1 MTHRQITPRKIF
13 GAPAILKQRATA
25 LAGCFLCCG
34 LLLSGCQ
41 TSPAEIE
48 HSYGPSTEEIVPVL
62 SDSLASNYLMARHAI
77 YGNDLPSATDFFTKS
92 LVLDDKNIALLR
104 HSFLTHYQSGNI
116 EQAAEIARRME
127 SLNVT
132 LPLAS
137 EPALIEAALANDWEA
152 VAALSDLLSQSD
164 TSLVIAGVAR
174 SWALFAQGQFAGA
187 VGQMS
192 QTADLLKND
201 VGLTPVFMELQI
213 AFLLEAAG
221 KEDEALSYLANF
233 RSLDSYP
240 PHIQLSIAAAYHRL
254 GARDTAQKIIK
265 NHLSPSFDS
274 EAISNSFAD
283 DSNYLL
289 RPMSVRRG
297 LGQALLD
304 TSWLDNERSV
314 RSLLLARAHLSLIIA
329 PDFDA
334 AHFVVAQEY
343 LALGQKTPA
352 MRHLQAISDIS
363 AYYLPSRLV
372 LISYQRRA
380 DNHDRALELARQLRE
395 TRPNNERLLLVES
408 DILRSIDRCGEAVSL
423 YKALLGGQF
432 DTSRLHR
439 NLAICLERSATDKS
453 QEDEAE
459 RYFLSSLERDPNDAY
474 TLNYLGYWYAD
485 TNRNLDKAI
494 EYIQRA
500 VKIQPSSG
508 FFVDSLGWVYY
519 RLKDYEKAVQ
529 WLEQAIQLEPL
540 DPIIT
545 EHLGDAYWQVD
556 RKFEA
561 IYKWR
566 LALQQ
571 ADEDEMMMRLTK
583 KLKDAAQ
590 PDGDPLAHEAF

>member
-1 MTHRQITPRKIF
+1 
-13 GAPAILKQRATA
+13 
-25 LAGCFLCCG
+25 
-34 LLLSGCQ
+34 
-41 TSPAEIE
+41 
-48 HSYGPSTEEIVPVL
+48 
-62 SDSLASNYLMARHAI
+62 
-77 YGNDLPSATDFFTKS
+77 
-92 LVLDDKNIALLR
+92 
-104 HSFLTHYQSGNI
+104 
-116 EQAAEIARRME
+116 
-127 SLNVT
+127 
-132 LPLAS
+132 
-137 EPALIEAALANDWEA
+137 
-152 VAALSDLLSQSD
+152 
-164 TSLVIAGVAR
+164 
-174 SWALFAQGQFAGA
+174 
-187 VGQMS
+187 
-192 QTADLLKND
+192 
-201 VGLTPVFMELQI
+201 
-213 AFLLEAAG
+213 
-221 KEDEALSYLANF
+221 
-233 RSLDSYP
+233 
-240 PHIQLSIAAAYHRL
+240 
-254 GARDTAQKIIK
+254 
-265 NHLSPSFDS
+265 
-274 EAISNSFAD
+274 
-283 DSNYLL
+283 
-289 RPMSVRRG
+289 MSVRRG

-343 LALGQKTPA
+343 LALGQKTPT
-352 MRHLQAISDIS
+352 MRHLQAISDNS
-363 AYYLPSRLV
+363 SYYLPSRLV

-380 DNHDRALELARQLRE
+380 DNHDGALELARQLRE
-395 TRPNNERLLLVES
+395 TRPDNERLLLVES
-408 DILRSIDRCGEAVSL
+408 DILRSINRCGEAVSR
-423 YKALLGGQF
+423 YRALLGGQF

-571 ADEDEMMMRLTK
+571 ADEDEMVMRLTK
-583 KLKDAAQ
+583 KLEDAAQ